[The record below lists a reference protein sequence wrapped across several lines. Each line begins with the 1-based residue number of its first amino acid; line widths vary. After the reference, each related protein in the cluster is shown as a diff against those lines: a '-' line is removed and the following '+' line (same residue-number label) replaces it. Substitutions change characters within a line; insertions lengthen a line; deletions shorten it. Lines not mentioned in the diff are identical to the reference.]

1 MNSHDGQITIAVV
14 VPTLN
19 ESTTLART
27 LDSLLPQLAGGD
39 EIVISDGGS
48 SDGTLALA
56 QSYRATVVQVDN
68 PGRGSQIAAALS
80 NLPQCVVLVVHADMV
95 VASSALAEIRRAL
108 QEKPGHLGG
117 CLGHRFDSRSR
128 LLRLTEWW
136 DERCARRG
144 ISYGDQGQ
152 FFRREWLQ
160 AYGGFPQQP
169 IMEDLELSRQLRK
182 HGQPLYLDCP
192 VLASPRRF
200 ERLGW
205 CRTIAVNFLLRVI
218 YRACGLRTC
227 ESVYRFYYSR

>member
-1 MNSHDGQITIAVV
+1 MNSHDGRITIAVV

-19 ESTTLART
+19 EAATLAKT
-27 LDSLLPQLAGGD
+27 LDSLRPQLAEGD
-39 EIVISDGGS
+39 EIVITDGGS
-48 SDGTLALA
+48 SDGTLEVA
-56 QSYRATVVQVDN
+56 QSYGARVVQVDK

-80 NLPQCVVLVVHADMV
+80 TLPQCAVLILHADMI
-95 VASSALAEIRRAL
+95 VASTALSEIRRVL
-108 QEKPGHLGG
+108 KDKPRDFGG

-128 LLRLTEWW
+128 LLRSTEWW
-136 DERCARRG
+136 DERRARRG

-160 AYGGFPQQP
+160 AHGGFPDQP

-182 HGQPLYLDCP
+182 HGKPLYLNCP
-192 VLASPRRF
+192 VLVSPRRF

-205 CRTIAVNFLLRVI
+205 FRTIAVNFLLRVI

-227 ESVYRFYYSR
+227 ESVYRYYYGN